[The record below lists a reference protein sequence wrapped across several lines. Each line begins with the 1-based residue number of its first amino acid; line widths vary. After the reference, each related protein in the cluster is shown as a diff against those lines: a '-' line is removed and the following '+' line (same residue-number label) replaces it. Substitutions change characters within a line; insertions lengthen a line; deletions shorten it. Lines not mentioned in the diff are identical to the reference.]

1 MTISDLLQDES
12 VRRTL
17 SDHYRAGVAA
27 AVRGQAEDT
36 ADGESVT
43 AALGRA
49 LVGQGEL
56 TVADGRT
63 VRWATRYRRLHGR
76 GGGAPERN
84 LGAEGLFEVEMED
97 EEKDRSRRT
106 LPFQAWIGAPG
117 YGDALLRG
125 QAKRLS
131 AFPGGGVVI
140 NYRSEGYVAVDAG
153 LVAEREAT
161 RNDEVDLADVLSRD
175 FIGCRRGSTL
185 YLFEPSLGGVLFV
198 HGSFVTV
205 RRWSPRHRVRTTL
218 RVSAGG
224 RSGGG
229 PSTP

>member
-1 MTISDLLQDES
+1 MTISDLLKDES

-17 SDHYRAGVAA
+17 SDRYRAGVAA
-27 AVRGQAEDT
+27 AVRGLTDAG
-36 ADGESVT
+36 DGEAAT

-49 LVGQGEL
+49 LVGQGVL
-56 TVADGRT
+56 ALADGRV
-63 VRWATRYRRLHGR
+63 VRWATRYRTLRGR

-84 LGAEGLFEVEMED
+84 LGVEGLFEIEMED
-97 EEKDRSRRT
+97 EEKDRSRKT
-106 LPFQAWIGAPG
+106 LPFQAWLDAPG

-131 AFPGGGVVI
+131 AFPGGGVVVS
-140 NYRSEGYVAVDAG
+140 YRSAVYAAVDAG
-153 LVAEREAT
+153 AVAEGDASRA
-161 RNDEVDLADVLSRD
+161 DEVDLADVLARD
-175 FIGCRRGSTL
+175 FVECRRGSTL

-218 RVSAGG
+218 RLSA
-224 RSGGG
+224 
-229 PSTP
+229 

>member
-12 VRRTL
+12 VRRAL
-17 SDHYRAGVAA
+17 SEHYRTGVAA
-27 AVRGQAEDT
+27 AVRGFAADAED
-36 ADGESVT
+36 GQVVT
-43 AALGRA
+43 AALGQA
-49 LVGQGEL
+49 LAGSGEL
-56 TVADGRT
+56 AISDGRS
-63 VRWATRYRRLHGR
+63 VRWTTRYRRLR
-76 GGGAPERN
+76 GLGAPERN

-97 EEKDRSRRT
+97 EEKDRSRKS
-106 LPFQAWIGAPG
+106 LPFQAWVGAQG

-131 AFPGGGVVI
+131 AFPGGGVVV

-153 LVAEREAT
+153 VAAEREAT
-161 RNDEVDLADVLSRD
+161 RDDEVDLADVLSRE
-175 FIGCRRGSTL
+175 FLGCRRGSTL

-205 RRWSPRHRVRTTL
+205 RRWSPRHRMRTTL
-218 RVSAGG
+218 KLSAGG

-229 PSTP
+229 PSRP

>member
-17 SDHYRAGVAA
+17 SDHYRMGVAA
-27 AVRGQAEDT
+27 AVRGYTEDA
-36 ADGESVT
+36 ADGEAVT

-56 TVADGRT
+56 AMADGRA
-63 VRWATRYRRLHGR
+63 VRWASRYRRLRGR

-97 EEKDRSRRT
+97 EEKDRSRKT

-117 YGDALLRG
+117 YGDALVRG

-140 NYRSEGYVAVDAG
+140 SYRPEGYVAVDAG
-153 LVAEREAT
+153 VVAEGEAT
-161 RNDEVDLADVLSRD
+161 RVDEVDLADALARD

-218 RVSAGG
+218 RVSA
-224 RSGGG
+224 
-229 PSTP
+229 

>member
-1 MTISDLLQDES
+1 MTISDLLQDEG

-27 AVRGQAEDT
+27 AVRAFTEATD
-36 ADGESVT
+36 DGEAVT

-56 TVADGRT
+56 ALADGRI
-63 VRWATRYRRLHGR
+63 VRWATRYRGLSGR
-76 GGGAPERN
+76 GGSAPERN

-97 EEKDRSRRT
+97 EEKDRSRNT
-106 LPFQAWIGAPG
+106 LPFQAWMGTPG
-117 YGDALLRG
+117 YGDALVRG

-140 NYRSEGYVAVDAG
+140 SYRSAGHVAVDAG
-153 LVAEREAT
+153 VVAEGYPT
-161 RNDEVDLADVLSRD
+161 RVDEVDLADVLARD
-175 FIGCRRGSTL
+175 FVECRRGSTL
-185 YLFEPSLGGVLFV
+185 YLFEPSLGGVLLV

-218 RVSAGG
+218 RLSA
-224 RSGGG
+224 
-229 PSTP
+229 

>member
-12 VRRTL
+12 LRRAL
-17 SDHYRAGVAA
+17 SDHYRTGVAA
-27 AVRGQAEDT
+27 AARGYAEDA
-36 ADGESVT
+36 ADGEAVT

-56 TVADGRT
+56 TMADGRT
-63 VRWATRYRRLHGR
+63 VRWATRYRSLRGR
-76 GGGAPERN
+76 GGAPERN

-97 EEKDRSRRT
+97 EEKDRSRKT

-117 YGDALLRG
+117 YGDTLLRG

-153 LVAEREAT
+153 IVAEGEAT
-161 RNDEVDLADVLSRD
+161 RGDEVDLADVLARD

-218 RVSAGG
+218 RVSA
-224 RSGGG
+224 
-229 PSTP
+229 

>member
-1 MTISDLLQDES
+1 MPMTISDLLQDES
-12 VRRTL
+12 VRRSL
-17 SDHYRAGVAA
+17 SEHYRSGLAA
-27 AVRGQAEDT
+27 AVRGYAEDT
-36 ADGESVT
+36 ADGEAAT

-56 TVADGRT
+56 TLADARI
-63 VRWATRYRRLHGR
+63 VRWATRYRRLSGR

-84 LGAEGLFEVEMED
+84 LGAEGLFEIEMED
-97 EEKDRSRRT
+97 EERDRSRKT
-106 LPFQAWIGAPG
+106 LPFQAWTAAPG
-117 YGDALLRG
+117 HGDALVRG

-140 NYRSEGYVAVDAG
+140 GYRSAGYVAVDAG
-153 LVAEREAT
+153 VVAEGGAT
-161 RNDEVDLADVLSRD
+161 QGDEVDLADVLARD
-175 FIGCRRGSTL
+175 FVECRRGSTL

-218 RVSAGG
+218 RVSA
-224 RSGGG
+224 
-229 PSTP
+229 